1 MLKVLLQKQLAEIFR
16 TYFYNA
22 KTNRARSRGATVA
35 YFLLFAL

>member
-22 KTNRARSRGATVA
+22 KTNKARSRGATIT
-35 YFLLFAL
+35 

>member
-22 KTNRARSRGATVA
+22 KTNKARSRVRRSPISS
-35 YFLLFAL
+35 ALRC